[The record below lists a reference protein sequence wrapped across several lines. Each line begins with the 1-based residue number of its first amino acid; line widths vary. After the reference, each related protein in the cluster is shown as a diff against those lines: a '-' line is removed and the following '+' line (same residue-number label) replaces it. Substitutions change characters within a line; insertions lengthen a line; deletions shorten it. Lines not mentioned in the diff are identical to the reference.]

1 VACPKKIRPI
11 DVEAAAAALCGR
23 QTWWSEIALG
33 ENVIESG
40 LPGSRD
46 ARNATMIVNLLR
58 WSYEAIGV
66 DFVNS

>member
-46 ARNATMIVNLLR
+46 ARNATMIVSFASVVVRSDRGGLR
-58 WSYEAIGV
+58 
-66 DFVNS
+66 